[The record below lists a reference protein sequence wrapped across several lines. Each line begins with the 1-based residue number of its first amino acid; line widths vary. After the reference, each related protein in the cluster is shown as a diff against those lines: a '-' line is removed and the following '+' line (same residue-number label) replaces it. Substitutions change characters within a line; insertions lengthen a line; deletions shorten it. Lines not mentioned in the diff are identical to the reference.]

1 MDVYLVGGAIRD
13 ALLGLKVC
21 ERDWVVVGATADDL
35 LREGYRQVGRDFPVF
50 LHPETRE
57 EYALARTERK
67 TGSGHTGFDV
77 HAGPEVTLHEDLLRR
92 DLTVNAMAQ
101 DLTGNLIDPFDGRQ
115 DLADRCLRHVSD
127 AFREDPLRVFRVARF
142 AAQLQDFTVHPDTI
156 AFMTAMA
163 GELSELAPER
173 VWREFN
179 KALVGSAPARFVEVL
194 EDARCLT
201 PWFPELRGVSLNP
214 GLATPLARYGA
225 IGWTVPAIDE
235 LSLRLKVPNDFARL
249 GGQVARFGRSL
260 LDWRRVDAA
269 ALLRAV
275 RSINGWRNPEWR
287 RQVFSVVGAVAG
299 ESLDPL
305 DQMLDRIDTEIDAE
319 TFVAEGLQG
328 AKLGKRLDAE
338 RSKRFEKLR
347 EKDRT

>member
-13 ALLGLKVC
+13 ALLGREVC
-21 ERDWVVVGATADDL
+21 ERDWVVVGATADEL
-35 LREGYRQVGRDFPVF
+35 LRAGYRQVGRDFPVF
-50 LHPETRE
+50 LHPETSE

-67 TGSGHTGFDV
+67 TGSGHTGFAV

-101 DLTGNLIDPFDGRQ
+101 DPSGKLIDPFDGQQ

-142 AAQLQDFTVHPDTI
+142 AAQLEDFTVHPDTI
-156 AFMTAMA
+156 AFMAAMA

-173 VWREFN
+173 VWQEFN
-179 KALVGSAPARFVEVL
+179 KALAGSAPARFVEVL

-201 PWFPELRGVSLNP
+201 PWFPELRGVSLNSKP
-214 GLATPLARYGA
+214 ATPLARYGA

-235 LSLRLKVPNDFARL
+235 LSGRLKVPNDFARL
-249 GGQVARFGRSL
+249 GGQVVRFGRLL
-260 LDWRRVDAA
+260 LDWRRVDVA
-269 ALLRAV
+269 ALLGAI
-275 RSINGWRNPEWR
+275 RSVNGWRNPEWR

-299 ESLDPL
+299 ESLDSL
-305 DQMLDRIDTEIDAE
+305 DHVLARIDAEVNAE

-328 AKLGKRLDAE
+328 AALGKRLDAE
-338 RSKRFEKLR
+338 RRKLFEKLR
-347 EKDRT
+347 GTDRG